1 MSAES
6 TAQQAALTQAAA
18 QLQALAPAD
27 LLALF
32 GPGISQQARL
42 ITLETAQ
49 GSGLPDSLVAD
60 RFWGTRVRQ
69 FTAKKS
75 VETQ

>member
-1 MSAES
+1 MSAVS
-6 TAQQAALTQAAA
+6 IAQQDALAQAA
-18 QLQALAPAD
+18 QLQALVPAE

-32 GPGISQQARL
+32 GPGLSQQSRL
-42 ITLETAQ
+42 ITLDTAQ